1 MISNYLKIVVL
12 GAVLLLL
19 VGCKS
24 EKLIEPV
31 DIGMTY
37 EEAFDKDTEL
47 TEVQI
52 PEDKLEE
59 AIETSVPEVEL
70 SVYDQLDLVYD
81 FESKDSVRI
90 LKISPDKYLVSYMEI
105 YYHNTNYPYS
115 IYDFKNKTRKDI
127 QLESFYGMMIDD
139 IFIEGSNIRLYSDGS
154 NVVNGFKDFPS
165 SILFDMETG
174 LEVGREAVYWELGRS
189 FEVRQV
195 GYSMNETMLDSITE
209 EDGEVEFH
217 FGETKNTVMA
227 GGDFCPQITV
237 ASHSIGTVTI
247 CISELV
253 YSVQQFD
260 QLVESELIESYNI
273 SDFEDGYGN
282 KLTTIALKVK
292 DVSTYT
298 GYFVGGNEG
307 FLNMVIKFE

>member
-1 MISNYLKIVVL
+1 
-12 GAVLLLL
+12 
-19 VGCKS
+19 
-24 EKLIEPV
+24 
-31 DIGMTY
+31 
-37 EEAFDKDTEL
+37 
-47 TEVQI
+47 
-52 PEDKLEE
+52 
-59 AIETSVPEVEL
+59 
-70 SVYDQLDLVYD
+70 
-81 FESKDSVRI
+81 
-90 LKISPDKYLVSYMEI
+90 
-105 YYHNTNYPYS
+105 
-115 IYDFKNKTRKDI
+115 
-127 QLESFYGMMIDD
+127 
-139 IFIEGSNIRLYSDGS
+139 
-154 NVVNGFKDFPS
+154 
-165 SILFDMETG
+165 
-174 LEVGREAVYWELGRS
+174 
-189 FEVRQV
+189 
-195 GYSMNETMLDSITE
+195 
-209 EDGEVEFH
+209 
-217 FGETKNTVMA
+217 MA